1 MALDD
6 NELVTVV
13 GSSDKSSAGFH
24 GCGDGKGEGGVAM
37 VVDVAKMGTESGVG
51 EF

>member
-6 NELVTVV
+6 NKLVAVM
-13 GSSDKSSAGFH
+13 GSGDKSSAGFH
-24 GCGDGKGEGGVAM
+24 GSGDGEGDGGVAVAD
-37 VVDVAKMGTESGVG
+37 VVKMGTESGVG